1 MLSKILKPTRWSLFS
16 QLFQHFKLISVIIV
30 ASTILLDYATKV
42 FVHQLIPLHNSVN
55 LIPGFLNITHVRNTG
70 AAFGILNAVDFPFKT
85 SIMIGIALLALV
97 VLTLYAYKM
106 NLQGN
111 SGRIGFALIVGGAI
125 GNLIDRAS
133 TGYVTDF
140 IDVFWG
146 TYHFWAFNIADAT
159 ITIGAILLLLDTIE
173 SE

>member
-1 MLSKILKPTRWSLFS
+1 MLNNILKPTRWSVFS
-16 QLFQHFKLISVIIV
+16 QLFQHFNLISFIIV
-30 ASTILLDYATKV
+30 ASTILLDYATKL

-70 AAFGILNAVDFPFKT
+70 AAFGFLNAVDFPFKT
-85 SIMIGIALLALV
+85 SIMIGVALLALV
-97 VLTLYAYKM
+97 VLTLYAYNTKP
-106 NLQGN
+106 QGTFA
-111 SGRIGFALIVGGAI
+111 RIGFALIVGGAI

>member
-1 MLSKILKPTRWSLFS
+1 MVSNILKPARWSVFS
-16 QLFQHFKLISVIIV
+16 QLFQHFKLISFIIV
-30 ASTILLDYATKV
+30 ASTILLDYATKL

-85 SIMIGIALLALV
+85 SIMIGVALLALV
-97 VLTLYAYKM
+97 VLTLYAYNTKP
-106 NLQGN
+106 QGTFA
-111 SGRIGFALIVGGAI
+111 RIGFALIVGGAI

-159 ITIGAILLLLDTIE
+159 ITSGAVLLLLDTVE

>member
-1 MLSKILKPTRWSLFS
+1 
-16 QLFQHFKLISVIIV
+16 
-30 ASTILLDYATKV
+30 
-42 FVHQLIPLHNSVN
+42 
-55 LIPGFLNITHVRNTG
+55 
-70 AAFGILNAVDFPFKT
+70 
-85 SIMIGIALLALV
+85 MIGVALLALV
-97 VLTLYAYKM
+97 VLTLYAYNTKP
-106 NLQGN
+106 QGN
-111 SGRIGFALIVGGAI
+111 FARIGFALIVGGAI

-159 ITIGAILLLLDTIE
+159 ITIGAVLLLLDTVE